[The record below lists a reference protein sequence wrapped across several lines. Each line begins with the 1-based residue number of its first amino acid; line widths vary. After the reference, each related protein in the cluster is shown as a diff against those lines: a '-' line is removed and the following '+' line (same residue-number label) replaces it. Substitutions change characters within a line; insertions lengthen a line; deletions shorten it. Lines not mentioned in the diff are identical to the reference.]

1 MKPSDVSDKNRDL
14 YIIMKELAIE
24 QERLIT
30 EDQIDDFLAISLR
43 RERLQREISH
53 NDKKH
58 KKNNM
63 ENKVRDGMDSLSLE
77 IADIIKSI
85 QEVDQKI
92 EKLLFE
98 KKEDLLIDIK
108 NYRKGKKA
116 LRGYSAKQ
124 SVDPRFINQQG

>member
-1 MKPSDVSDKNRDL
+1 MKSFDLLDKSRDL
-14 YIIMKELAIE
+14 FLKMKELAME

-53 NDKKH
+53 NDKTH
-58 KKNNM
+58 ENKNL
-63 ENKVRDGMDSLSLE
+63 ENKVRDGMYSLSLE
-77 IADIIKSI
+77 ITDIIKSI

-92 EKLLFE
+92 EKVLFE

-108 NYRKGKKA
+108 NFRKGKKA
-116 LRGYSAKQ
+116 IRGYNAKQ
-124 SVDPRFINQQG
+124 SLDPRFINQQG